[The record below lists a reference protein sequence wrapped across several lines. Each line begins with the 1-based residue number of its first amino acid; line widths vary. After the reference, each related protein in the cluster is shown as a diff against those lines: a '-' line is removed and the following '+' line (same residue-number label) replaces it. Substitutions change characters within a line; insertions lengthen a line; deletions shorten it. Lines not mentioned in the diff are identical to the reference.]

1 MGGQDVVERGKG
13 SYCGI
18 VVALSVAD
26 DGYFGRHDGLSG
38 TCNGLVT
45 VGSVGRE
52 SYEDVGSLKIASET
66 REKDLSIESQ
76 QAIAKAKRKRE
87 FEQGFGIL

>member
-1 MGGQDVVERGKG
+1 
-13 SYCGI
+13 
-18 VVALSVAD
+18 
-26 DGYFGRHDGLSG
+26 
-38 TCNGLVT
+38 VT
-45 VGSVGRE
+45 VGSVGCE

-66 REKDLSIESQ
+66 REKDLSVESQ